1 MSSMSNI
8 ELIPPKQNRRPVTN
22 TWTIAVSVANL
33 IILLTNA
40 TANKIKRKV
49 QEYPQ
54 DSENW

>member
-1 MSSMSNI
+1 MSNI

-22 TWTIAVSVANL
+22 TWTTAVSVANL
-33 IILLTNA
+33 IILLANA

-49 QEYPQ
+49 QKYPQ